1 MGALRTRV
9 GDKRAAL
16 DEYINK
22 SIKELVAKGC
32 RLNEVRIFRR
42 YIYFTCTVGNINRAV
57 IFFCCLCVV
66 R

>member
-22 SIKELVAKGC
+22 SIKELVAKGY
-32 RLNEVRIFRR
+32 RLDEVRIFRP
-42 YIYFTCTVGNINRAV
+42 YFFLHVQLEI
-57 IFFCCLCVV
+57 
-66 R
+66 